1 MGSILT
7 FYSYK
12 GGVGR
17 TMALANI
24 ATLLAIKEL
33 RVLVVDWDLEAPGLH
48 RYFAELETVSS
59 NLGLLDL
66 LLDAGGLGAMPDWRR
81 YASQINVG
89 GSVSLTMLTAGRL
102 DDEYDKRLLSFDW
115 AQFFRAQNGGELLES
130 LRHHWAT
137 EFDFTLIDSRTGISD
152 SGGICTVQ
160 MPDILV
166 PIFSPN
172 RQSLEGTKNVVLKA
186 QAARQK
192 LEYDRTRFL
201 VFPLLA
207 RIDSRT
213 EYRESQAW
221 LRLFAS
227 ELGEFYRDWL
237 PKGTTPQQ
245 ILERTKI
252 PYVAFFSFGEKL
264 PALTEGTS
272 DPDGLGF
279 AYENAARLI
288 ASDFGNIDQLLQSG
302 SSAPLSAETFSGA
315 PSPELLA
322 STGRLSRF
330 AEDIIAAGDTH
341 RFKMLVEMARGKLL
355 EPMGTTPRDCRAR
368 IP

>member
-17 TMALANI
+17 TMAVANI
-24 ATLLAIKEL
+24 ATLLALKGL

-48 RYFAELETVSS
+48 RYFADLETVSS

-66 LLDAGGLGAMPDWRR
+66 LLDSGGSGALPDWRK
-81 YASQINVG
+81 YASQVRVE
-89 GSVSLTMLTAGRL
+89 GSVSLTMLTSGRIN
-102 DDEYDKRLLSFDW
+102 DEYDGRLLSFEWSD
-115 AQFFRAQNGGELLES
+115 FFRAQNGGALLES
-130 LRHHWAT
+130 LRHHWVT
-137 EFDFTLIDSRTGISD
+137 EFDVTLIDSRTGISD
-152 SGGICTVQ
+152 SGGVCTVQ
-160 MPDILV
+160 MPDVLV
-166 PIFSPN
+166 PVFSPN

-192 LEYDRTRFL
+192 LAYDRTRFL

-213 EYRESQAW
+213 EYRESQTW

-237 PKGTTPQQ
+237 PKETTPQQ
-245 ILERTKI
+245 IPERTKI

-264 PALTEGTS
+264 PAVTEGTS
-272 DPDGLGF
+272 DPEGLGF
-279 AYENAARLI
+279 AYET
-288 ASDFGNIDQLLQSG
+288 LQS
-302 SSAPLSAETFSGA
+302 
-315 PSPELLA
+315 
-322 STGRLSRF
+322 
-330 AEDIIAAGDTH
+330 
-341 RFKMLVEMARGKLL
+341 
-355 EPMGTTPRDCRAR
+355 
-368 IP
+368 